1 MPNNTIMDKKT
12 LEELNQKLNQE
23 KDDLEKILKDFASK
37 DSGAP
42 GGWRS
47 NMPAYNQD
55 GANLEEESDEV
66 EAYQNLLSQEAS
78 LENRLKEVNAAIDK
92 IKNEG
97 YGICEN
103 CKKPIEIE
111 RLKTY
116 PAAKTC
122 LHCK

>member
-1 MPNNTIMDKKT
+1 MDKKT
-12 LEELNQKLNQE
+12 IEELNEKLIKE
-23 KDDLEKILKDFASK
+23 KEDLEKILNDFATK
-37 DSGAP
+37 DAGSP

-47 NMPAYNQD
+47 NMPEYNQG

-78 LENRLKEVNAAIDK
+78 LENRREEVNKALEK
-92 IKNEG
+92 IKNGE

-103 CKKPIEIE
+103 CKKDIEIE
-111 RLKTY
+111 RLQTY

-122 LHCK
+122 QKCK

>member
-1 MPNNTIMDKKT
+1 MDKKLT
-12 LEELNQKLNQE
+12 EELNQKLIQE
-23 KDDLEKILKDFASK
+23 KENLEKILKEFANK
-37 DSGAP
+37 DPNAP

-78 LENRLKEVNAAIDK
+78 LENRLKEVNEALEK
-92 IKNEG
+92 IKTSK
-97 YGICEN
+97 YGLCEN
-103 CKKPIEIE
+103 CNNEIEIG
-111 RLKTY
+111 RLQTY

-122 LHCK
+122 LKCK